1 MTHAH
6 HHPPADMASA
16 AKAAFET
23 SGEQWTP
30 VRAAVFDVLVQHP
43 RPVGAYDIAEAVSR
57 SAGRRIAPNTVY
69 RILDLFVAKNLVNR
83 IESRNAFIASAHP
96 EHHDDCI
103 FLVCNSCGAATH
115 MDNPGI
121 ADQVRAAAR
130 ATGFAPD
137 KPVIEVGG
145 QCGKCVAK

>member
-1 MTHAH
+1 MAHSH
-6 HHPPADMASA
+6 HHTATDMTAA
-16 AKAAFET
+16 AKAAFELG
-23 SGEQWTP
+23 GEQWTP
-30 VRAAVFDVLVQHP
+30 VRAAVFEALMQHT
-43 RPVGAYDIAEAVSR
+43 RPVGAYDIAESVSR
-57 SAGRRIAPNTVY
+57 AAGRRIAPNTVY

-103 FLVCNSCGAATH
+103 YLVCTACGSATH

-130 ATGFAPD
+130 AAGFAPD
-137 KPVIEVGG
+137 KPVIEVSGR
-145 QCGKCVAK
+145 CSACA